1 MASTNTLPQTQL
13 KGDDHEVAPSKKEK
27 RKRIIHTQ
35 THTLSRTTEQT
46 ARINEIAY

>member
-13 KGDDHEVAPSKKEK
+13 KGDDHEVAPSKKK
-27 RKRIIHTQ
+27 KKSIIHTQ

>member
-13 KGDDHEVAPSKKEK
+13 KGDDHEVAPSKKK
-27 RKRIIHTQ
+27 MIIHTQ

>member
-13 KGDDHEVAPSKKEK
+13 KGDDHEVAPSKKK
-27 RKRIIHTQ
+27 KRIIHTQ

-46 ARINEIAY
+46 ARINEISY

>member
-1 MASTNTLPQTQL
+1 MRSPPA
-13 KGDDHEVAPSKKEK
+13 KKK
-27 RKRIIHTQ
+27 KKKKRIIHTQ